1 MEEIKLPKRS
11 DSIYKE
17 IEEFEDYEYSNC
29 IAYEMCI
36 RNKEVKKILKSIT
49 NKRDEIIE
57 FFEDYEEYN
66 LEIVSN
72 ECNELIKYGI
82 NNKVILGIFSNI
94 LNKESNIKIGKSSI
108 DVEYENDLILDR
120 KKDFLYVD
128 LIDDGIVGVLEN
140 GDEEIIPYK
149 QMNLDY
155 IPLIKKSY
163 SRPTLKIDK
172 SKIFKVELDLSL
184 PKEELL
190 DYVSKI
196 KDDFN
201 NKTNTMI
208 RTPIDLL
215 IYDSSLMEYI
225 GKENNTSEI
234 NRKLDALEDILLDDK
249 TDNSNIKKL
258 KKKLIADKFFIYDY
272 LKARQEQIKQMN
284 NQIIE
289 EYEDKIQN
297 IKNDSEDNK
306 TSRINYL
313 KKELSQDRIN
323 TTDTQILEEL
333 KEIENIPYGTA
344 RRYYD
349 NIRPYIDNCK
359 YKELITGTI
368 N

>member
-11 DSIYKE
+11 DLIYKE

-36 RNKEVKKILKSIT
+36 RNKEVKKLLNIII
-49 NKRDEIIE
+49 NKFDEIFEATEFEFIINEEAIE
-57 FFEDYEEYN
+57 K
-66 LEIVSN
+66 
-72 ECNELIKYGI
+72 ECNELKKYGI
-82 NNKVILGIFSNI
+82 GFNTVSSILTDIFYEINDI
-94 LNKESNIKIGKSSI
+94 EVGKSGISI
-108 DVEYENDLILDR
+108 EYENDLILDR
-120 KKDFLYVD
+120 KKDYVYVH

-172 SKIFKVELDLSL
+172 SKIFKVELNLSL

-201 NKTNTMI
+201 NKTDAMI

-234 NRKLDALEDILLDDK
+234 NRKLDSLEDILFDDK

-349 NIRPYIDNCK
+349 DIRPFIDNCE

>member
-66 LEIVSN
+66 LEVVSN

-172 SKIFKVELDLSL
+172 SKIFKVEINLNL
-184 PKEELL
+184 PKKELIA
-190 DYVSKI
+190 YISKI
-196 KDDFN
+196 KDDYNKN
-201 NKTNTMI
+201 NFIVKTPLELLGEDTTKSNSIDKNKINKGLIAKKFFVYDYVSI
-208 RTPIDLL
+208 RLEQIE
-215 IYDSSLMEYI
+215 DSNQDYIIEYEENKKI
-225 GKENNTSEI
+225 IENNPYIT
-234 NRKLDALEDILLDDK
+234 RQD
-249 TDNSNIKKL
+249 
-258 KKKLIADKFFIYDY
+258 KLIQ
-272 LKARQEQIKQMN
+272 LRE
-284 NQIIE
+284 
-289 EYEDKIQN
+289 
-297 IKNDSEDNK
+297 
-306 TSRINYL
+306 L
-313 KKELSQDRIN
+313 KKEL
-323 TTDTQILEEL
+323 E
-333 KEIENIPYGTA
+333 ENINQRKIEIFEEFEDIPKGTA
-344 RRYYD
+344 KRYYYD
-349 NIRPYIDNCK
+349 IKPFIDDLK
-359 YKELITGTI
+359 YKELI
-368 N
+368 

>member
-1 MEEIKLPKRS
+1 M
-11 DSIYKE
+11 
-17 IEEFEDYEYSNC
+17 
-29 IAYEMCI
+29 
-36 RNKEVKKILKSIT
+36 
-49 NKRDEIIE
+49 
-57 FFEDYEEYN
+57 
-66 LEIVSN
+66 
-72 ECNELIKYGI
+72 
-82 NNKVILGIFSNI
+82 
-94 LNKESNIKIGKSSI
+94 
-108 DVEYENDLILDR
+108 
-120 KKDFLYVD
+120 
-128 LIDDGIVGVLEN
+128 IDDGIVGVLEN

-201 NKTNTMI
+201 NKTNAMI

-258 KKKLIADKFFIYDY
+258 KKKLIADSFFIYDY
-272 LKARQEQIKQMN
+272 VTARQEQIKKGNELKFQ
-284 NQIIE
+284 
-289 EYEDKIQN
+289 EYEEQLQEIKNNPYVTPKDRKIQQQ
-297 IKNDSEDNK
+297 E
-306 TSRINYL
+306 L
-313 KKELSQDRIN
+313 KKEFEENTNTRIN
-323 TTDTQILEEL
+323 ELLEDIEDFTPATASIIPQNVKTTFSKSLFS
-333 KEIENIPYGTA
+333 
-344 RRYYD
+344 
-349 NIRPYIDNCK
+349 
-359 YKELITGTI
+359 
-368 N
+368 

>member
-11 DSIYKE
+11 NLIYKE
-17 IEEFEDYEYSNC
+17 IEEFEDYEFTNC
-29 IAYEMCI
+29 IAYEMCT
-36 RNKEVKKILKSIT
+36 RNKEVKKLLNIII
-49 NKRDEIIE
+49 NKFDEIFEANEFEFIINKEAIE
-57 FFEDYEEYN
+57 K
-66 LEIVSN
+66 
-72 ECNELIKYGI
+72 ECNELKKYGI
-82 NNKVILGIFSNI
+82 GFNTLSSILTDIFYEINDI
-94 LNKESNIKIGKSSI
+94 EVGKSSLNI
-108 DVEYENDLILDR
+108 LYENDLILDR
-120 KKDFLYVD
+120 KDYLYVD

-196 KDDFN
+196 KEAKD
-201 NKTNTMI
+201 MI
-208 RTPIDLL
+208 KTPIDLL

-272 LKARQEQIKQMN
+272 VTARQ
-284 NQIIE
+284 
-289 EYEDKIQN
+289 D
-297 IKNDSEDNK
+297 
-306 TSRINYL
+306 L
-313 KKELSQDRIN
+313 L
-323 TTDTQILEEL
+323 
-333 KEIENIPYGTA
+333 
-344 RRYYD
+344 
-349 NIRPYIDNCK
+349 
-359 YKELITGTI
+359 
-368 N
+368 

>member
-1 MEEIKLPKRS
+1 
-11 DSIYKE
+11 
-17 IEEFEDYEYSNC
+17 
-29 IAYEMCI
+29 MCI
-36 RNKEVKKILKSIT
+36 RNKEVKKLLNIII
-49 NKRDEIIE
+49 NKFDEIFEATEFEFIINKEAIE
-57 FFEDYEEYN
+57 K
-66 LEIVSN
+66 
-72 ECNELIKYGI
+72 ECNELKKYGI
-82 NNKVILGIFSNI
+82 GFNTLSSILTDIFYEINDI
-94 LNKESNIKIGKSSI
+94 EVGKSSLNI
-108 DVEYENDLILDR
+108 LYENDLILDR
-120 KKDFLYVD
+120 KDYLYVD
-128 LIDDGIVGVLEN
+128 PYDDGIVGVLEN

-184 PKEELL
+184 PKKEFL

-196 KDDFN
+196 KEAKDII
-201 NKTNTMI
+201 K
-208 RTPIDLL
+208 TPIDLL

-313 KKELSQDRIN
+313 KKELSQDKIN

-349 NIRPYIDNCK
+349 DIRPFIDNCK

>member
-1 MEEIKLPKRS
+1 MEELPKLT

-36 RNKEVKKILKSIT
+36 RNKEVKKLLNIII
-49 NKRDEIIE
+49 NKFDEIFEATEFEFIINKEAIE
-57 FFEDYEEYN
+57 K
-66 LEIVSN
+66 
-72 ECNELIKYGI
+72 ECNELKKYGI
-82 NNKVILGIFSNI
+82 GFNTLSSILTDIFYEINDI
-94 LNKESNIKIGKSSI
+94 EVGKSSLNI
-108 DVEYENDLILDR
+108 LYENDLILDR
-120 KKDFLYVD
+120 KDYLYVD

-201 NKTNTMI
+201 NKTNAMI

-258 KKKLIADKFFIYDY
+258 KKKLIADSFFIYDY
-272 LKARQEQIKQMN
+272 VTARQEQIKKGNELKFQ
-284 NQIIE
+284 
-289 EYEDKIQN
+289 EYEEQLQEIKNNPYVTPKDRKIQQQ
-297 IKNDSEDNK
+297 E
-306 TSRINYL
+306 L
-313 KKELSQDRIN
+313 KKEFEENTNTRIN
-323 TTDTQILEEL
+323 EL
-333 KEIENIPYGTA
+333 FEDIEDFTPATA
-344 RRYYD
+344 RRYYY
-349 NIRPYIDNCK
+349 YIKPFIDDCK
-359 YKELITGTI
+359 YKEVITGTSSK
-368 N
+368 

>member
-36 RNKEVKKILKSIT
+36 RNKEVKRLIKVLNKMEHLRKSLKPH
-49 NKRDEIIE
+49 EEAIE
-57 FFEDYEEYN
+57 K
-66 LEIVSN
+66 
-72 ECNELIKYGI
+72 ECNELKKYGI
-82 NNKVILGIFSNI
+82 GFNI
-94 LNKESNIKIGKSSI
+94 LSSILTDIFYEINDIEVGKSSLNI
-108 DVEYENDLILDR
+108 LYENDLILDR
-120 KKDFLYVD
+120 KDYLYVD
-128 LIDDGIVGVLEN
+128 PYDDGIVGVLEN

-172 SKIFKVELDLSL
+172 SKIFKVELNLSL

-201 NKTNTMI
+201 NKTNAMI

-258 KKKLIADKFFIYDY
+258 KKKLIADSFFIYDY
-272 LKARQEQIKQMN
+272 VTARQEQIKKGNELKFQ
-284 NQIIE
+284 
-289 EYEDKIQN
+289 EYEEQLQEIKNNPYVTPKDRKIQQQ
-297 IKNDSEDNK
+297 E
-306 TSRINYL
+306 L
-313 KKELSQDRIN
+313 KKEFEENTNTRIN
-323 TTDTQILEEL
+323 EL
-333 KEIENIPYGTA
+333 FEDIEDFTPATA
-344 RRYYD
+344 RRYYY
-349 NIRPYIDNCK
+349 YIKPFIDDCK
-359 YKELITGTI
+359 YKELITETSSK
-368 N
+368 

>member
-11 DSIYKE
+11 NLIYKE

-36 RNKEVKKILKSIT
+36 RNKEVKKLLNIII
-49 NKRDEIIE
+49 NKFDEIFEANEFEFIINKEAIE
-57 FFEDYEEYN
+57 K
-66 LEIVSN
+66 
-72 ECNELIKYGI
+72 ECNELKKYGI
-82 NNKVILGIFSNI
+82 GFNTLSSILTDIFYEINDI
-94 LNKESNIKIGKSSI
+94 EVGKSSLNI
-108 DVEYENDLILDR
+108 LYENDLILDR
-120 KKDFLYVD
+120 KDYLYVD

-201 NKTNTMI
+201 NKTNAMI

-344 RRYYD
+344 RRHYD
-349 NIRPYIDNCK
+349 DIRPYIDNCK

>member
-29 IAYEMCI
+29 IAYEMCT
-36 RNKEVKKILKSIT
+36 RNKEVKKLLNIII
-49 NKRDEIIE
+49 NKFDEIFEATEFEFIINKEAIE
-57 FFEDYEEYN
+57 K
-66 LEIVSN
+66 
-72 ECNELIKYGI
+72 ECNELKKYGI
-82 NNKVILGIFSNI
+82 GFNTLSSILTDIFYEINDI
-94 LNKESNIKIGKSSI
+94 EVGKSSLNI
-108 DVEYENDLILDR
+108 LYENDLILDR
-120 KKDFLYVD
+120 KDYLYVD

-149 QMNLDY
+149 QVNLDY

-172 SKIFKVELDLSL
+172 SKIVKVELDLSL

-196 KDDFN
+196 KEAKD
-201 NKTNTMI
+201 MI
-208 RTPIDLL
+208 KTPIDLL

-272 LKARQEQIKQMN
+272 VTARQEQIKKGNELKFQ
-284 NQIIE
+284 
-289 EYEDKIQN
+289 EYEEQLQEIKNNPYVTPKDRKIQQQ
-297 IKNDSEDNK
+297 E
-306 TSRINYL
+306 L
-313 KKELSQDRIN
+313 KKE
-323 TTDTQILEEL
+323 T
-333 KEIENIPYGTA
+333 
-344 RRYYD
+344 
-349 NIRPYIDNCK
+349 
-359 YKELITGTI
+359 
-368 N
+368 

>member
-11 DSIYKE
+11 DLIYKE

-66 LEIVSN
+66 LEVVSN

-82 NNKVILGIFSNI
+82 NDKVILEIFSNI
-94 LNKESNIKIGKSSI
+94 LNKESNIKIGKSGISI
-108 DVEYENDLILDR
+108 EYENDLILDR
-120 KKDFLYVD
+120 KKDYLYVD

-172 SKIFKVELDLSL
+172 SKIFKVELNLSL
-184 PKEELL
+184 PREELL

-201 NKTNTMI
+201 NKTNAMI

-234 NRKLDALEDILLDDK
+234 NRKLDSLEDILLDDK
-249 TDNSNIKKL
+249 TDNSNMKKF
-258 KKKLIADKFFIYDY
+258 KKKLIADKFFVYDY
-272 LKARQEQIKQMN
+272 VTKRLEQIEDSIKN
-284 NQIIE
+284 YTI
-289 EYEDKIQN
+289 EYEEKKEDINKSPYYTKQDKLIQ
-297 IKNDSEDNK
+297 IRE
-306 TSRINYL
+306 L
-313 KKELSQDRIN
+313 KKEL
-323 TTDTQILEEL
+323 E
-333 KEIENIPYGTA
+333 ENINQRKIEIFEEFEDIPKGTA
-344 RRYYD
+344 KRYYYD
-349 NIRPYIDNCK
+349 IKPFIDDLK
-359 YKELITGTI
+359 YKELI
-368 N
+368 

>member
-17 IEEFEDYEYSNC
+17 IEEFEYYEYSNC

-36 RNKEVKKILKSIT
+36 RNKEVKKLLNIII
-49 NKRDEIIE
+49 NKFDEIFEATEFEFIINKEAIE
-57 FFEDYEEYN
+57 K
-66 LEIVSN
+66 
-72 ECNELIKYGI
+72 ECNELKKYGI
-82 NNKVILGIFSNI
+82 GFNTLSSILTDIFYEINDI
-94 LNKESNIKIGKSSI
+94 EVGKSSLNI
-108 DVEYENDLILDR
+108 LYENDLILDR
-120 KKDFLYVD
+120 KDYLYVD

-201 NKTNTMI
+201 NKTNAMI
-208 RTPIDLL
+208 KTPIDLL

-258 KKKLIADKFFIYDY
+258 KKKLIADSFFIYDY
-272 LKARQEQIKQMN
+272 VTARQEQIKKGNELKFQ
-284 NQIIE
+284 
-289 EYEDKIQN
+289 EYEEQLQEIKNNPYVTPKDRKIQQQ
-297 IKNDSEDNK
+297 E
-306 TSRINYL
+306 L
-313 KKELSQDRIN
+313 KKEFEENTNTRIN
-323 TTDTQILEEL
+323 EL
-333 KEIENIPYGTA
+333 FEDIEDFTPATA
-344 RRYYD
+344 RRYYY
-349 NIRPYIDNCK
+349 YIKPFIDDCK
-359 YKELITGTI
+359 YKEVITGTSSK
-368 N
+368 

>member
-36 RNKEVKKILKSIT
+36 RNKEVKKLLNIII
-49 NKRDEIIE
+49 NKFDEIFEATEFEFIINKEAIE
-57 FFEDYEEYN
+57 K
-66 LEIVSN
+66 
-72 ECNELIKYGI
+72 ECNELKKYGI
-82 NNKVILGIFSNI
+82 GFNTLSSILTDIFYEINDI
-94 LNKESNIKIGKSSI
+94 EVGKSSLNI
-108 DVEYENDLILDR
+108 LYEDLILDR

-149 QMNLDY
+149 QVNLDY

-196 KDDFN
+196 KEAKD
-201 NKTNTMI
+201 MI
-208 RTPIDLL
+208 KTPIDLL

-272 LKARQEQIKQMN
+272 VTARQEQIKKGNELKFQ
-284 NQIIE
+284 
-289 EYEDKIQN
+289 EYEEQLQEIKNNPYVTPKDRKIQQQ
-297 IKNDSEDNK
+297 E
-306 TSRINYL
+306 L
-313 KKELSQDRIN
+313 KKEFEENTNTRIN
-323 TTDTQILEEL
+323 EL
-333 KEIENIPYGTA
+333 FEDIEDFTPATA
-344 RRYYD
+344 RRYYY
-349 NIRPYIDNCK
+349 YIKPFIDDCK
-359 YKELITGTI
+359 YKEVITGTSSK
-368 N
+368 